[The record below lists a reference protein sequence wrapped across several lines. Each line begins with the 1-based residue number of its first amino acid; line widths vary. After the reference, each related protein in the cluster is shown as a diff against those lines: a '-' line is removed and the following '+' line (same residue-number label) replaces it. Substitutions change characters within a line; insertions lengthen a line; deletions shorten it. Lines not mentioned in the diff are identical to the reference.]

1 MIIVLKL
8 KPTYTPTHTHLENR
22 ILFILIFNISRSK
35 GEKGIYNMPYK
46 FVTYFLLL
54 LVSTCIAQENAQ
66 PRVAPGIVECY
77 RRADLFERDNR
88 LPMTPSMLIEL
99 IRKVEDAPGSNQGI
113 RQIATGLLHRFR
125 QDGIIPAPGL
135 TLNINQ
141 NDILRFSTNGFNF
154 PKHRV
159 LLSRLIQGN
168 ANQFPISNL
177 TIQEQVKK

>member
-1 MIIVLKL
+1 
-8 KPTYTPTHTHLENR
+8 
-22 ILFILIFNISRSK
+22 
-35 GEKGIYNMPYK
+35 MPYK

-99 IRKVEDAPGSNQGI
+99 IRKVEDAPGSNQGM

-125 QDGIIPAPGL
+125 QDGIIPAPGI
-135 TLNINQ
+135 NINQ

-177 TIQEQVKK
+177 TIQEQVRKLQNCKKMKRKQKENSNPLTKKFPFFLLLNSTPYSVHSIL